1 MKKILILALLTWILS
16 SCSDNINK
24 KESEKNISNN
34 KVIEQQVENKQVS
47 NIKTIS
53 LEEVQKHNQ
62 NSDCWT
68 IIEDKVYNITSFF
81 GIHPGW
87 DWKLEILCWVDWTKD
102 FMWKHW
108 ENAKAQIKKD
118 EFYIWNLK

>member
-1 MKKILILALLTWILS
+1 MIKKILIFSLLIWTIS
-16 SCSDNINK
+16 SCSDNNNWNNIPNNPQVIQ
-24 KESEKNISNN
+24 EEK
-34 KVIEQQVENKQVS
+34 IETL
-47 NIKTIS
+47 NIKNIS

-68 IIEDKVYNITSFF
+68 IIENKVYNITSFF

-118 EFYIWNLK
+118 EFYIWDLK